1 MNVVFTKRG
10 TEQPMVLWYDNVA
23 FYCLKEGSDI
33 LLYVADEHTGA
44 VLSLKTGALCG
55 RVDSIKSKQIE
66 FSFSAA
72 RAGGTPRG
80 CEVKCSFTYQTSC
93 LPFLAGAI
101 FPKTKRGL
109 L

>member
-1 MNVVFTKRG
+1 
-10 TEQPMVLWYDNVA
+10 MVLWYDNVA

-33 LLYVADEHTGA
+33 LLYVADDHTAG
-44 VLSLKTGALCG
+44 LLCMKTGALCG

-66 FSFSAA
+66 FSFSGAS
-72 RAGGTPRG
+72 GSPRG
-80 CEVKCSFTYQTSC
+80 CEVTCSFTYQTSC